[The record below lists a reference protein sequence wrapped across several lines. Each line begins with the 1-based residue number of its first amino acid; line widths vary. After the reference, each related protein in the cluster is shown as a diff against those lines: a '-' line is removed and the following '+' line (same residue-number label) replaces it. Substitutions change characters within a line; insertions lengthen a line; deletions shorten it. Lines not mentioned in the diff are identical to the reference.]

1 MPDDFERHSTSES
14 MRMYF
19 QSLKLGPAFQHLVD
33 IKTSGTGHAKNF
45 FRWIEEGRKPVGRPP
60 GKTYNDEPHL
70 IEMGR
75 LLEIGETKTRH
86 GAAKIVVQSRQ
97 LAVYSTEARAIRRLC
112 DCFKED
118 EIKYRRLGR
127 EKMADD
133 PPGKH
138 L

>member
-19 QSLKLGPAFQHLVD
+19 RSIKLGPKFQHLVD
-33 IKTSGTGHAKNF
+33 IKTSGTGYAKKI
-45 FRWIEEGRKPVGRPP
+45 FRWLEEGQKPVGRPP

-75 LLEIGETKTRH
+75 LLEIGEVTTRH

-97 LAVYSTEARAIRRLC
+97 LGGNRRDESAIRRLC
-112 DCFKED
+112 DGFKED
-118 EIKYRRLGR
+118 EARYRRLGG
-127 EKMADD
+127 EKIADEAAT
-133 PPGKH
+133 K
-138 L
+138 